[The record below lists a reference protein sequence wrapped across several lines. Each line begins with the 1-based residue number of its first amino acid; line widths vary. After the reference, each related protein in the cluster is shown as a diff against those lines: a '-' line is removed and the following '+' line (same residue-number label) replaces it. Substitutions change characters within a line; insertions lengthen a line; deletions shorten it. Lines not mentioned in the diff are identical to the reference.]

1 MTVNKISPISVQR
14 FGIKSLLSN
23 QYMLS
28 FFKKFCNEISSRMWA
43 TKKARN
49 ARYEKEDYLRVF
61 FFSEIIGR
69 SIHETSER
77 LNEYYL
83 SKRKGRRKIFI
94 DGRKKREVPRQTDIN
109 KFLRKISLKRAK
121 DILRECLD
129 YQLKEALKLKII
141 SKKVNVLTDFTE
153 HAYYGKRDDKM
164 INGTN
169 RQKGTKKMRNYLGF
183 SILSKGTLLFAGLE
197 HVARGQSR
205 IPIVIN
211 HLEHLLNI
219 GFQLSYVIMDRE
231 FYRAEILDEVK
242 GMKGNVL
249 IPAKS
254 YKKIKQFIEEYLKNM
269 GKRVRRYKFSSA
281 PGARCQFFQ
290 NAYLILGAKK
300 GYSLTRVKQDFQ
312 RGKLFLKDAM
322 KLIYAIMTTQKPR
335 GKTSSWASRTSRFY
349 KKRWFIETAFS
360 DINRMGCRWKS
371 RYDDVRYLD
380 VMVRLFL
387 YNSWKINR
395 ALLKTYQKKQWKS
408 RAWSLFQ
415 NQDYLEKAFLQS
427 EKKLEEVMC

>member
-1 MTVNKISPISVQR
+1 MSVNNISPIPFQR
-14 FGIKSLLSN
+14 LGVKSLLSN

-28 FFKKFCNEISSRMWA
+28 FFKKFCDEISYRMWS

-49 ARYEKEDYLRVF
+49 ARYGKIDFFRVF
-61 FFSEIIGR
+61 FLSEIIGR
-69 SIHETSER
+69 SVHETSEL

-83 SKRKGRRKIFI
+83 SKKKGRRKTFT
-94 DGRKKREVPRQTDIN
+94 DGRKKREVPHQTEVN
-109 KFLRKISLKRAK
+109 KFLRKISLKRARN
-121 DILRECLD
+121 ILRECLD

-141 SKKVNVLTDFTE
+141 SNKVNVLIDFTE

-183 SILSKGTLLFAGLE
+183 SILSKGTVLFVGLE
-197 HVARGQSR
+197 HVARGQFK
-205 IPIVIN
+205 IPIIIN

-219 GFQLSYVIMDRE
+219 GFQLNFVIMDRE

-249 IPAKS
+249 IPAKL
-254 YKKIKQFIEEYLKNM
+254 YKKIKQFIEEYLKDL

-290 NAYLILGAKK
+290 NIYLILGAKK

-312 RGKLFLKDAM
+312 KGKLSLKDAM
-322 KLIYAIMTTQKPR
+322 KLLYAIMTTQKPK

-371 RYDDVRYLD
+371 SYDDVRYLD
-380 VMVRLFL
+380 VMV
-387 YNSWKINR
+387 
-395 ALLKTYQKKQWKS
+395 
-408 RAWSLFQ
+408 
-415 NQDYLEKAFLQS
+415 
-427 EKKLEEVMC
+427 